1 MFGFNNDIAIDL
13 GTATTLVYVRGK
25 GIVIREPSVVAFD
38 TNTGKTL
45 AIGTE
50 AAKMLGRTPPHIQ
63 AVRPMCDG
71 VISDY
76 LVTEEMIRYYI
87 KKICGQM
94 RTIKPRVMV
103 CVPSITTD
111 VEARAIVEAAASAGA
126 RRVYLIEEPVAAA
139 IGMNIDISRPHGVMI
154 TDIGGGTTDI
164 AVISLGGVSVS
175 DSVKVAGNKFDEA
188 IIRYIRRKYSVVVG
202 DQTAERIKINIGCAW
217 PKEEITYMDAKGLN
231 VITGLPQV
239 IHISSEEMREALE
252 EPLQMIS
259 NTVHNVLENTP
270 PELVADIAQDGIL
283 MTGGGSMLDGFDRYL
298 SAKTGIKV
306 VIAEDAADCVV
317 LGIGKALEQYSTLAE
332 GAKMF
337 RGNLYE

>member
-38 TNTGKTL
+38 TNTGKTI
-45 AIGTE
+45 AIGSE
-50 AAKMLGRTPPHIQ
+50 AAKMLGRTPAHIQ

-76 LVTEEMIRYYI
+76 LLTEEMIRYYI

-175 DSVKVAGNKFDEA
+175 NSVKVAGNKFDEA
-188 IIRYIRRKYSVVVG
+188 IARYIRRKYSVVVG
-202 DQTAERIKINIGCAW
+202 DQTAEKIKLQIGCAW
-217 PKEEITYMDAKGLN
+217 PKEEMTYMDAKGLN
-231 VITGLPQV
+231 VITGLPQIV
-239 IHISSEEMREALE
+239 NISSEEMREALA
-252 EPLQMIS
+252 EPIMLIA

-270 PELVADIAQDGIL
+270 PELIADISQDGIL
-283 MTGGGSMLDGFDRYL
+283 LTGGGALLDGLDQYL
-298 SAKTGIKV
+298 SKRTGIKV

-317 LGIGKALEQYSTLAE
+317 LGIGKALEYSSLTE
-332 GAKMF
+332 GAKLF